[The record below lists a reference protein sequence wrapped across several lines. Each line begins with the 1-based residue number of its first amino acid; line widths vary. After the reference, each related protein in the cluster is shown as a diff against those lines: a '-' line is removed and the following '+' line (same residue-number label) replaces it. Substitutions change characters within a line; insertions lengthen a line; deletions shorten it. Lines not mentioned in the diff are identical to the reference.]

1 MHTHMYVDIGRA
13 GYGIYK
19 YMPYGPVEMVLP
31 YMIRR
36 AYENRGMLSGA
47 DRERQLV
54 RTELKRRLF
63 KL

>member
-1 MHTHMYVDIGRA
+1 MLFRSHVHTGGA

-19 YMPYGPVEMVLP
+19 YMPYGPVEMVVP
-31 YMIRR
+31 YLIRR

-54 RTELKRRLF
+54 RTELKRRLLKF
-63 KL
+63 